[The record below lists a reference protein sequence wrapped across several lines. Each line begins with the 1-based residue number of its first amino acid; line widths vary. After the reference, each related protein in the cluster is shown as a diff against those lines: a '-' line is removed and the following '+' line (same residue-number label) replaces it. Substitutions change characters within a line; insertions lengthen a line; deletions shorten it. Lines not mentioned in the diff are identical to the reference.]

1 MSDKLRFSR
10 WRRLPGLHRVTE
22 HKIPTHLTEPQR
34 LTLYLTGE
42 IMDLA
47 EELARQAKA
56 RSPQHFCEDLLTQAL
71 LTEQDKEEKRVE
83 GIVVSAFDALEGYVR
98 EEALDTER
106 DLIIEPSEVEDTQ
119 PAPPVAP
126 RVAIR
131 LAIPQATILSKTEEE
146 LSDRETVIKNPAHP
160 QPSFSAD
167 RAAETVMRHAGLR
180 ELLNSSAFLPRLRLG
195 ECVES
200 PEVSD
205 LFEALDVLEQ
215 SLQKDP
221 RLDKSL
227 AQALHRLAYEPQ
239 VLISE
244 AWPILAEDLETMKTV
259 RIVQAQVERIF
270 GDH

>member
-22 HKIPTHLTEPQR
+22 RKIPTHLTEPQR

-47 EELARQAKA
+47 EELARQVKA

-71 LTEQDKEEKRVE
+71 LTEQYREEKRVE
-83 GIVVSAFDALEGYVR
+83 GLVVSAFDAIEGYVR

-106 DLIIEPSEVEDTQ
+106 DLIIDPSEVEDTP

-131 LAIPQATILSKTEEE
+131 LAIPQATILAKPIPGHPVSE
-146 LSDRETVIKNPAHP
+146 SVIDDQP
-160 QPSFSAD
+160 QPALTAV
-167 RAAETVMRHAGLR
+167 RAAETVMKHAGLR
-180 ELLNSSAFLPRLRLG
+180 ELSNSSLFLPRLRMG

-200 PEVSD
+200 PEISD
-205 LFEALDVLEQ
+205 LLESLDVLEQ
-215 SLQKDP
+215 LLQIDP

-227 AQALHRLAYEPQ
+227 VQALHRLAYEPQ

-244 AWPILAEDLETMKTV
+244 AWPILAEDLETVKAIRT
-259 RIVQAQVERIF
+259 VQAQVERIF